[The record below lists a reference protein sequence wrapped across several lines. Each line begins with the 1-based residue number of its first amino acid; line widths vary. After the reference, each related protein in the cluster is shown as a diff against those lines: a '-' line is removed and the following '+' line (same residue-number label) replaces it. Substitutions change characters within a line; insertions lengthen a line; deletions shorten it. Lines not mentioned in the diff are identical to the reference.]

1 MPGPVLRIRQGG
13 GRGGGGQGKE
23 TCLGGG
29 RFVGGFISGNTLYF
43 RPPTALYLCSFKQ
56 MFDRWLIRQAT
67 FCSWVMPAFSVHII
81 RNTSC

>member
-1 MPGPVLRIRQGG
+1 MYARACFENSSRRG
-13 GRGGGGQGKE
+13 GGGGQGKE

-43 RPPTALYLCSFKQ
+43 QPPTALYLCSFKQ

-67 FCSWVMPAFSVHII
+67 FCSWVNVK
-81 RNTSC
+81 TELLWLL